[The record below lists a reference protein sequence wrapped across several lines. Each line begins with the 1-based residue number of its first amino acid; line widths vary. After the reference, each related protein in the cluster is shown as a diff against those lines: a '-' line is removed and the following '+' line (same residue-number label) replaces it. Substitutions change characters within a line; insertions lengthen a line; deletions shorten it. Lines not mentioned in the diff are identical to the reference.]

1 MMIIVTANSSTGP
14 VSITCETANEAL
26 EAALGLM
33 NRGTDDVLI
42 DAGGTRFAPVE
53 FRLRFIDPPDTR

>member
-1 MMIIVTANSSTGP
+1 MIFIVTANSSTGP
-14 VSITCETANEAL
+14 VSITCETASEAL

-42 DAGGTRFAPVE
+42 DAGGTQFAAAE
-53 FRLRFIDPPDTR
+53 FRLRFIDPPGTR